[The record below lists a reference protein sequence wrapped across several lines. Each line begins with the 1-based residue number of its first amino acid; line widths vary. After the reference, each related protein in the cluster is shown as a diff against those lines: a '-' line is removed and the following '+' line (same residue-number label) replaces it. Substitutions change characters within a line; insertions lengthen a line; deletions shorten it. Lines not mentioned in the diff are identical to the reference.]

1 MNDHNG
7 CVHEPVRT
15 VLRFEALVLLV
26 ALVALYWRTNASWLV
41 FVILLLAPDIAMVG
55 YLRGTRVGAW
65 SYNAFHTYVAPI
77 ICLGASLYVPLLLPI
92 SIVWA
97 AHIAM
102 DRALGYGLKYE
113 DAFTHT
119 HLGIIGQVKR

>member
-1 MNDHNG
+1 MNDDSG

-15 VLRFEALVLLV
+15 VLRFEALLVLV
-26 ALVALYWRTNASWLV
+26 ALVALYRRTNASWLV
-41 FVILLLAPDIAMVG
+41 FGILLLFPDIAMVG

-65 SYNAFHTYVAPI
+65 SYNAFHTYVSPL
-77 ICLGASLYVPLLLPI
+77 ICLGGSLYVPMLLPI
-92 SIVWA
+92 AIVWA

-113 DAFTHT
+113 DAFKHT
-119 HLGIIGQVKR
+119 HLGIIGKRN